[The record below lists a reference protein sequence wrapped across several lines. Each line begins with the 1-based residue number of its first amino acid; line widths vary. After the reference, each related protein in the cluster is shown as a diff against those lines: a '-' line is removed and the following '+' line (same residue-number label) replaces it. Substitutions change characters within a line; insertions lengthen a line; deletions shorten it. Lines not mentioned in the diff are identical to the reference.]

1 MSWLRIV
8 AARESIIQFIE
19 CVRRAEGYISNA
31 MIAGS
36 CKPNENVRNVLA
48 HEFANCRLFFGDSC
62 QRQSRSALWQGWQS
76 KEIEALNRP
85 PAGSAATEVVAVA
98 KDITAYRPRD
108 LVAHLGYQVVIF
120 MHKVNEDKQ
129 APMVRIQG
137 CA

>member
-1 MSWLRIV
+1 MAPNDDATPSSILQTEVFCLAWDPPEVLQAVEGLIV
-8 AARESIIQFIE
+8 AARESIIQLIE
-19 CVRRAEGYISNA
+19 VVRRAEGYIS
-31 MIAGS
+31 
-36 CKPNENVRNVLA
+36 
-48 HEFANCRLFFGDSC
+48 
-62 QRQSRSALWQGWQS
+62 
-76 KEIEALNRP
+76 IEALNRP